1 MALLMEP
8 LNSASPKVKELH
20 HAFIQDKQMAFLW
33 KVLCRNLK
41 IKHGSIENIERNYIK
56 GGYQGQCDEVLK
68 LWAFSN
74 EDTPEESK
82 TFLEIIRT
90 LHIGRTT
97 KTEISRRQDLLGR
110 LGETIERVVGLS
122 SGDS

>member
-20 HAFIQDKQMAFLW
+20 DAFIQDKQMAFLW

-41 IKHGSIENIERNYIK
+41 IKHGSIENIERDYIK

-68 LWAFSN
+68 F
-74 EDTPEESK
+74 
-82 TFLEIIRT
+82 
-90 LHIGRTT
+90 
-97 KTEISRRQDLLGR
+97 
-110 LGETIERVVGLS
+110 GLS
-122 SGDS
+122 RTKILKRRAKLFLK